1 MAAPFGLQFKQKN
14 RKGGSQ
20 MLKNA
25 KNDYTGWLVIIGV
38 VVLLLEIL
46 FFNSGLIFSL
56 FFSGGLIYIGRRKTG
71 KKSGKVFFLA
81 GIIFLL
87 ISVFSMMTF
96 KFLLLA
102 ILLHF
107 IIQYS
112 NSKKNPNKITLDIK
126 ESEQVQQEETLVK
139 TKPLFENIF
148 FGQQKTPSSVYEW
161 NDINIQSGI
170 GDTIIDLSYTVLPKG
185 ETIIFIRNVIGNIQ
199 IQVPYEIEVSVHH
212 SSVIGSTT
220 VFENHQSQVFNQAFH
235 LKTPDYDQAEQKVK
249 IFTSLLVGNLEVSRI

>member
-1 MAAPFGLQFKQKN
+1 MF
-14 RKGGSQ
+14 
-20 MLKNA
+20 KNA
-25 KNDYTGWLVIIGV
+25 KKDYTGWLVVIGV

-56 FFSGGLIYIGRRKTG
+56 FFSGGLIYLSRRKAG

-81 GIIFLL
+81 GIVFLL

-107 IIQYS
+107 IIQFS

-126 ESEQVQQEETLVK
+126 ESEQVGHEETLIK

-148 FGQQKTPSSVYEW
+148 FGQQKTISGVYEW

-185 ETIIFIRNVIGNIQ
+185 ETIIFVRNIIGNIQ

-212 SSVIGSTT
+212 SCVVGSTT
-220 VFENHQSQVFNQAFH
+220 VLENHQSQVFNQAFH
-235 LKTPDYDQAEQKVK
+235 LKTAGYDQAEQKVK

>member
-1 MAAPFGLQFKQKN
+1 MQKLN
-14 RKGGSQ
+14 EGGIGQ

-25 KNDYTGWLVIIGV
+25 KNDYTGWLVVIGV

-56 FFSGGLIYIGRRKTG
+56 LFSGGLIYLSRRKAG

-81 GIIFLL
+81 GIIILL

-126 ESEQVQQEETLVK
+126 ESEQAGQEETLIK

-148 FGQQKTPSSVYEW
+148 FGQQKTPSGVYEW

-185 ETIIFIRNVIGNIQ
+185 ETIIFVRNIIGNIQ
-199 IQVPYEIEVSVHH
+199 IQVPYEIEVSVQH
-212 SSVIGSTT
+212 SCVVGSTT
-220 VFENHQSQVFNQAFH
+220 VLENHQSQVFNQAFH
-235 LKTPDYDQAEQKVK
+235 LKTAGYDQAEQKVK